1 VSAAAFDVERLLERA
16 PVPFDEARLRARYE
30 GRAVLVVG
38 AGGSI
43 GGALVERLLE
53 LGAEM
58 VVCGES
64 HEPSLFRLGLR
75 LSERFPRERFRL
87 ALADLRDTARLGRLI
102 REHAA
107 DVVFQMAA
115 YKHVPLSEENAD
127 QVVWL
132 NVLATLDLADAA
144 ARSGVSAFVYPST
157 DKAVR
162 PPSMYGATKRV
173 VELELLRRAAL
184 GATCQFQVVRLVN
197 VFGTAG
203 NVIEIWMRRL
213 EAGLALPV
221 TDPSMTR
228 YWMTRGEA
236 VHLLAAA
243 ATLGP
248 GWPAGPLLL
257 EVGQPVPLPATM
269 ARLAALLERPPPRVD
284 VTGRRPGERLHEE
297 LTYPYERLVP
307 TELPGVLSIVADRRL
322 DDVQGTVRLLRGAV
336 ERGDHRRVREL
347 LTAAV
352 DAMVAV

>member
-1 VSAAAFDVERLLERA
+1 VSGNELDFERLLERA
-16 PVPFDEARLRARYE
+16 PVAFDEGRLRARYA

-75 LSERFPRERFRL
+75 LAERFPPRRFRL
-87 ALADLRDTARLGRLI
+87 ALADLRDTARLGRLL
-102 REHAA
+102 REHAV

-144 ARSGVSAFVYPST
+144 ADSGVGAFVYPST

-162 PPSMYGATKRV
+162 PPSIYGATKRV
-173 VELELLRRAAL
+173 VELELLRRAAR
-184 GATCQFQVVRLVN
+184 ATACRFPIVRLVN

-203 NVIEIWMRRL
+203 NVIEIWTRRL

-248 GWPAGPLLL
+248 GRPSGPLLL
-257 EVGQPVPLPATM
+257 EVGAAVALPATM
-269 ARLAALLERPPPRVD
+269 ARLAALLERPAPRVD
-284 VTGRRPGERLHEE
+284 VTGLRPGERLHEE
-297 LTYPYERLVP
+297 LTYAYERLVP
-307 TELPGVLSIVADRRL
+307 TEVPGVLATVADRRL